1 MIEEGVL
8 GRGGRTTASDICT
21 ILLII
26 HKPNSIIVLHYHFL
40 VSWLILV
47 LLQT

>member
-1 MIEEGVL
+1 MMIEEGVL
-8 GRGGRTTASDICT
+8 GRRGRIIASEICA

-26 HKPNSIIVLHYHFL
+26 QAAIIVLHYHFL